1 MAKNKGLQAAGFQL
15 PFILLAEDD
24 DNDAFGMELA
34 FHKAGLG
41 ERVRRVC
48 DGDEAIDYLSGKS
61 KYSDR
66 DEFPFPSLLLLDL
79 KMTHKDGFAVLD
91 WARSHPRWRNIVIV
105 VLTNSDDEDDIK
117 RAYRMGANSYL
128 VKPSDFLSFTDML
141 QSLKHYWRLN
151 QIPQMAENSKRHSSH
166 SMGQAVRG

>member
-1 MAKNKGLQAAGFQL
+1 MSGGRVIPYIPGALESSNLLPSLGRRKAPKGFVDDLTNNESSLMAKNKGLQAAGFQL

-48 DGDEAIDYLSGKS
+48 DGDDAIDYLSGKS

-66 DEFPFPSLLLLDL
+66 HEFPFPSLLLLDL

-105 VLTNSDDEDDIK
+105 VLTN
-117 RAYRMGANSYL
+117 
-128 VKPSDFLSFTDML
+128 
-141 QSLKHYWRLN
+141 
-151 QIPQMAENSKRHSSH
+151 
-166 SMGQAVRG
+166 